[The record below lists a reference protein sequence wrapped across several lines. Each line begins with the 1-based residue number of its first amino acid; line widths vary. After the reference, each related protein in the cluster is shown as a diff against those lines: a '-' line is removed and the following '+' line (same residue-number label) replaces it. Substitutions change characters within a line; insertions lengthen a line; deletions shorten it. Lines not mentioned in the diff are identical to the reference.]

1 MTINTQQSLKKLSFK
16 FEISWLKQHDFLHKV
31 KVIWD
36 KECQA
41 ESAFDRIQDK
51 LKRFK
56 QYFKGLG
63 FNR

>member
-1 MTINTQQSLKKLSFK
+1 M
-16 FEISWLKQHDFLHKV
+16 SWLKQHDFLHKV